1 MKAFELAQLIE
12 QQGESGRTYY
22 EFLNE
27 GTLSMGRYVLPAG
40 GNDPQQ
46 PHNEDEV
53 YYILSGQ
60 AMIRVGEEERSV
72 QAGSIVY
79 VAAQIVHFFHS
90 ITQDLDIL
98 VFFAPG
104 EGTQHE

>member
-1 MKAFELAQLIE
+1 MKAFELAQLA
-12 QQGESGRTYY
+12 QQQRESGGSYY

-27 GTLSMGRYVLPAG
+27 GTLSMGRYVLPTG
-40 GNDPQQ
+40 GKDPQQ

-53 YYILSGQ
+53 YYILRGQ
-60 AMIRVGEEERSV
+60 AMIRVGDEDRPV
-72 QAGSIVY
+72 QTGSIVY
-79 VAAQIVHFFHS
+79 VAAHVTHFFHS

-104 EGTQHE
+104 EGTSQA